1 MKNGIYARY
10 GKRVFDVFFSGGA
23 LVILSPVLAVTA
35 VLVRIKLGKPVVF
48 CQERP
53 GKDEKIFKMYKF
65 RTMTNTC
72 DEEGNLLPDEKR
84 LTPFGRMLRKT
95 SLDELPE
102 LFNIFKGDMS
112 IVGPRP
118 LLCSY
123 LPYYTEREK
132 KRHSVMPGLTGL
144 AQVNGRNMLAWD
156 ERLELDVRYA
166 ENITFIGD
174 MKIIVRTVTKVFASE
189 GIAVDTAV
197 VAPNLAEEREPRK
210 RKEQRTR

>member
-10 GKRVFDVFFSGGA
+10 GKRVFDVVFSGGA
-23 LVILSPVLAVTA
+23 LVVLSPVLAVTA

-197 VAPNLAEEREPRK
+197 VEPNLAEEREARK

>member
-10 GKRVFDVFFSGGA
+10 GKRVFDVVFSGGA

-144 AQVNGRNMLAWD
+144 AQVNGRNMLVWD

-166 ENITFIGD
+166 ESITFIGD

-197 VAPNLAEEREPRK
+197 VEPNLAEEREARK

>member
-10 GKRVFDVFFSGGA
+10 GKRVFDVVFSGGA
-23 LVILSPVLAVTA
+23 LVILSPILAVTA

-144 AQVNGRNMLAWD
+144 AQVNGRNMLVWD

-174 MKIIVRTVTKVFASE
+174 MKIIVRTVTRVCASE

-197 VAPNLAEEREPRK
+197 VEPNLAEEREARK

>member
-10 GKRVFDVFFSGGA
+10 GTRVFDVVFSGGA
-23 LVILSPVLAVTA
+23 LVVLSPVLGVTA

-65 RTMTNTC
+65 RTITNTC

-197 VAPNLAEEREPRK
+197 VEPNLAEEREARK

>member
-1 MKNGIYARY
+1 
-10 GKRVFDVFFSGGA
+10 
-23 LVILSPVLAVTA
+23 
-35 VLVRIKLGKPVVF
+35 
-48 CQERP
+48 
-53 GKDEKIFKMYKF
+53 
-65 RTMTNTC
+65 MTNTC

-84 LTPFGRMLRKT
+84 LTSFGRMLRKT

-197 VAPNLAEEREPRK
+197 VEPNLAEEREARK

>member
-132 KRHSVMPGLTGL
+132 KT
-144 AQVNGRNMLAWD
+144 AQCDAGTDRAGSGEWKK
-156 ERLELDVRYA
+156 YA
-166 ENITFIGD
+166 G
-174 MKIIVRTVTKVFASE
+174 M
-189 GIAVDTAV
+189 G
-197 VAPNLAEEREPRK
+197 
-210 RKEQRTR
+210 

>member
-1 MKNGIYARY
+1 MGNGYLMC
-10 GKRVFDVFFSGGA
+10 FFPA
-23 LVILSPVLAVTA
+23 LAVTA

-197 VAPNLAEEREPRK
+197 VEPNLAEEREARK

>member
-1 MKNGIYARY
+1 M
-10 GKRVFDVFFSGGA
+10 VFSGGA

-84 LTPFGRMLRKT
+84 LPPFGRMLRKT

-197 VAPNLAEEREPRK
+197 VEPNLAEEREARK

>member
-10 GKRVFDVFFSGGA
+10 GKRVFDVVFSGGA
-23 LVILSPVLAVTA
+23 LVILSPILAVTA

-156 ERLELDVRYA
+156 ERLELDARYA

-197 VAPNLAEEREPRK
+197 VEPNLAEEREARK

>member
-197 VAPNLAEEREPRK
+197 VEPNLAEEREARK